1 MGESEE
7 YINRILQELDIYSL
21 DQYTNETF
29 SGRMTFSDLLK
40 ELIVSGWSGVNG
52 KDFLSWLWN
61 VFFYGLSAA
70 KPLFLKMLLF
80 SVLFAV
86 LNRFFITKKGYV
98 TEMSFLVI
106 YGSMMVW
113 LLTSFLMLKDVITE
127 GVSGACS
134 FFTALIPTYSAILLI
149 SGNATSAGMFY
160 ELSFALICAL
170 EWLMKLVFLP
180 GIHIYVLI
188 GLVDHLF
195 EEERFS
201 KLADLIESG
210 IKLMLK
216 LSLSAVLGLGAVRSM
231 LSVGQDHITQNTVLK
246 SLSALPGIGNGF
258 RFAEEV
264 VFSCGILVKNCVGI
278 AGILLI
284 LLICLVPIVKIFVFT
299 LLYRVLAAVLQ
310 PFSDKRIVD
319 GVFRVAKGC
328 ELYLK
333 IMVDTMLL
341 FLIDIAL
348 LTFTTTYT

>member
-1 MGESEE
+1 MGENEE
-7 YINRILQELDIYSL
+7 YISRILQELNIYSL
-21 DQYTNETF
+21 DQYTNEAF

-40 ELIVSGWSGVNG
+40 ELITSGWGG
-52 KDFLSWLWN
+52 MDGGDILSWLWN
-61 VFFYGLSAA
+61 VFFYEMSAA
-70 KPLFLKMLLF
+70 KPLFIKMLLF

-86 LNRFFITKKGYV
+86 LNRFFMTKKSYV

-113 LLTSFLMLKDVITE
+113 LLTSFMMLKDVITE
-127 GVSGACS
+127 GVSCACT
-134 FFTALIPTYSAILLI
+134 FFTALIPAYSAILLI

-180 GIHIYVLI
+180 GIHLYVLI

-201 KLADLIESG
+201 KLADLIESA
-210 IKLMLK
+210 INLMLK

-231 LSVGQDHITQNTVLK
+231 LSVGQDHITQSAVLK
-246 SLSALPGIGNGF
+246 SLSVLPGIGNGF
-258 RFAEEV
+258 RFAQDV
-264 VFSCGILVKNCVGI
+264 IFSCGILVKNCVGI
-278 AGILLI
+278 AGVIFILI
-284 LLICLVPIVKIFVFT
+284 ICLIPIAKIFVFT
-299 LLYRVLAAVLQ
+299 VLYRVLAAVLQ

-319 GVFRVAKGC
+319 GIFRVARGC

-341 FLIDIAL
+341 FMIDIAL